1 MSDKV
6 DTNKSAKSTVKTK
19 KVKKCTKCGHEGH
32 RTQDCPQ
39 IKGGEKRKAL
49 IDWDVIDVG
58 ISVKELNLSRTFD
71 YKLLICIFVVS
82 PMIMLD

>member
-19 KVKKCTKCGHEGH
+19 RVKKCTKCGHEGH

-39 IKGGEKRKAL
+39 IKGDEKRKAL
-49 IDWDVIDVG
+49 IDWDVIHATPAKIQCTEAT
-58 ISVKELNLSRTFD
+58 ISWDNW
-71 YKLLICIFVVS
+71 YI
-82 PMIMLD
+82 

>member
-19 KVKKCTKCGHEGH
+19 RVKKCTKCGHEAH

-39 IKGGEKRKAL
+39 PQIKGDEKRKAL
-49 IDWDVIDVG
+49 IDWDVIDATPVKIQCKEAT
-58 ISVKELNLSRTFD
+58 ISWDNW
-71 YKLLICIFVVS
+71 YI
-82 PMIMLD
+82 